1 LRISYA
7 NEAVDVDHEQVS
19 GGFIAGRLVT
29 FRDFECA
36 LRAGPYASPCEVLQ
50 AGRHEL
56 LIKAYEG
63 IVIQY
68 EQLFRD
74 RRTASMASALLSV
87 CNNFH
92 ENSND

>member
-1 LRISYA
+1 LRIPNA
-7 NEAVDVDHEQVS
+7 NEAIDVDHGQVS
-19 GGFIAGRLVT
+19 GGFIARRPVT
-29 FRDFECA
+29 FRDFECT
-36 LRAGPYASPCEVLQ
+36 LRAGPYASQCQVLQ

-63 IVIQY
+63 IVVQY

-74 RRTASMASALLSV
+74 RGTASMAGALLSV